1 MSEKTDTLTK
11 AAKKLS
17 KPLPVQQPNF
27 DPRMLNIGLLENFPL
42 HLFLMGNEAFS

>member
-17 KPLPVQQPNF
+17 KPPSVQQPNS
-27 DPRMLNIGLLENFPL
+27 DPRRLNIGLLENFPP
-42 HLFLMGNEAFS
+42 HLFLMGNEASS

>member
-11 AAKKLS
+11 AAKNLCEPPS
-17 KPLPVQQPNF
+17 VQQLNF
-27 DPRMLNIGLLENFPL
+27 DPRRLNIGLLENFPL